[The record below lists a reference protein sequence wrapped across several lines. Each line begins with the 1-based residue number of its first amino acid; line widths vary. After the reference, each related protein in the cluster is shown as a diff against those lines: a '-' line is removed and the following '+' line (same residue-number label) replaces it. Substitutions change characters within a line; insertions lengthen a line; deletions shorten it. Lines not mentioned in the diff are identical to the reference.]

1 MLQDADFEKRVG
13 EVQKWAK
20 LSGQSFDVDA
30 HKVERVQNFCDD
42 LERNLNSK
50 DVFNKI
56 YAQEKLM
63 QNPDLFTIE
72 YLRNTFW
79 EKITRSK
86 ANPKVRMLK
95 EPEVIFGTLYHRD
108 DAFKSDSNYWMEH
121 KLGLYKHDVSEKRAL
136 KRKLEKLSGPVFDKD
151 GDFLPDTLAL
161 VHVTSYKPQKDENGC
176 YMVDTLAQA
185 TDFQYPRNTVHF
197 AISHHVESHMF
208 GSWDDMPYVLVASM
222 KDTIDRVGKPLGI
235 SSVDTFF
242 EFGTDEKMV
251 FPNTTHL
258 IEPAGDRALPKDQL
272 WVRQG
277 NRTIYKSKGFSDEQK
292 KTYGVQTDEEAAIA
306 LKKEVL
312 ARFLTEKNYTQGC
325 CLSSFKEANSEAAQK
340 IADMGKKMGVHSI
353 AEKNLHAG
361 IGLYGDFRMGE
372 SIDDVMFYIDGV
384 SSLVGAKSI
393 QVDEHGYFVTD
404 GKRIDLSKGNLS
416 YYSRVFQSMSDL
428 DAFFSYD
435 LKRETE
441 KIIGV
446 TEKEMAVFNVWKQK
460 RQQEINQLNEK
471 MGGKT
476 LQQFV
481 DAKMNAVTPTI
492 IALKDAGR

>member
-1 MLQDADFEKRVG
+1 MLQNADFEKKVS
-13 EVQKWAK
+13 EVQKWAR

-30 HKVERVQNFCDD
+30 HKAECVQNFCDRMESD
-42 LERNLNSK
+42 LKSNDEFDK
-50 DVFNKI
+50 V
-56 YAQEKLM
+56 YAQERLM
-63 QNPDLFTIE
+63 QNPDLFAIE

-95 EPEVIFGTLYHRD
+95 EPEVIFGALYHRD
-108 DAFKSDSNYWMEH
+108 DGFKSDFNYSMER
-121 KLGLYKHDVSEKRAL
+121 KLTSYKHDVSDKRSL
-136 KRKLEKLSGPVFDKD
+136 KRKLERLSGPVFDKD
-151 GDFLPDTLAL
+151 GDLLPDTLAL
-161 VHVTSYKPQKDENGC
+161 VHVTNYKPQKDENGC

-208 GSWDDMPYVLVASM
+208 GSWDDKPYVLVASM

-277 NRTIYKSKGFSDEQK
+277 SRTIYKSKGFSDEQK
-292 KTYGVQTDEEAAIA
+292 KSYGVQTDEQMAIA

-325 CLSSFKEANSEAAQK
+325 CLSSFKEANSIAAQK
-340 IADMGKKMGVHSI
+340 IANMGKKMGVHSCS
-353 AEKNLHAG
+353 ENNLHAG
-361 IGLYGDFRMGE
+361 IGVYGDFRMGQ
-372 SIDDVMFYIDGV
+372 SIDDVMFYIDEV

-393 QVDEHGYFVTD
+393 QVDERDHFVAD

-416 YYSRVFQSMSDL
+416 YYSGVFQSMSDL
-428 DAFFSYD
+428 DAFFSCD

-441 KIIGV
+441 KITGV

-460 RQQEINQLNEK
+460 RQQEINQLNGK

-481 DAKMNAVTPTI
+481 DSKMNELTPTI
-492 IALKDAGR
+492 IAQKDAGR